1 VLKLKNVT
9 KVFLRNMPDE
19 VTALSD
25 INFSIKEGDFVT
37 IIGSN
42 GAGKS
47 TLLNVIMG
55 LYPIDSGCIE
65 LMGTDISRTPP
76 HQRAKYMGRIAQD
89 PGASVCA
96 VMTIE
101 ENLAMAALRGQRR
114 GLRIAVNSK
123 NRAYFKEVLS
133 ELGLGLE
140 ERLSARVGTLSG
152 GQRQALAL
160 LMATLAKPK
169 LLLLD
174 EHIASLDPKT
184 AEQVMQLT
192 NELVTKERLTTLMV
206 THNMAEAIRW
216 GERLIMMHEG
226 KIILDISGD
235 EKRCLKV
242 GDLTEKFHE
251 VCEQEF
257 AVDRML
263 LSV

>member
-1 VLKLKNVT
+1 MLKLKNVT
-9 KVFLRNMPDE
+9 KVFLKNTPDE
-19 VTALSD
+19 VTALS
-25 INFSIKEGDFVT
+25 NVSLTVKEGDFIT

-42 GAGKS
+42 GAGKT
-47 TLLNVIMG
+47 TLLKAIMG
-55 LYPIDSGCIE
+55 FCSIDSGSIE
-65 LMGTDISRTPP
+65 LMGKDITRTPP

-101 ENLAMAALRGQRR
+101 ENLAMAALRGRRR
-114 GLRIAVNSK
+114 GLRIAVNSR
-123 NRAYFKEVLS
+123 NRAYFKEILRRL
-133 ELGLGLE
+133 ELGLE
-140 ERLSARVGTLSG
+140 DRLSTRVGTLSG

-192 NELVTKERLTTLMV
+192 NDLVTKERLTTLMV
-206 THNMAEAIRW
+206 THNMKEAIRW

-226 KIILDISGD
+226 RIILDISGE
-235 EKRCLKV
+235 EKRCLEV
-242 GDLTEKFHE
+242 GDLTEKFHK

>member
-1 VLKLKNVT
+1 MLKLKNVT
-9 KVFLRNMPDE
+9 KVFLKNTPDE
-19 VTALSD
+19 VTALSH
-25 INFSIKEGDFVT
+25 INLTVNEGNFVT

-47 TLLNVIMG
+47 TLLQAITGFVA
-55 LYPIDSGCIE
+55 IDEGSIK
-65 LMGTDISRTPP
+65 LMGKEVTRNAP
-76 HQRAKYMGRIAQD
+76 HQRAKYIGRIAQD
-89 PGASVCA
+89 PGASVCG

-101 ENLAMAALRGQRR
+101 ENLAMAALRGRRR
-114 GLRIAVNSK
+114 GLRVAVTSG
-123 NRAYFKEVLS
+123 NRPHFRDVLRD
-133 ELGLGLE
+133 LGLGLE
-140 ERLSARVGTLSG
+140 ERLSARVATLSG

-160 LMATLAKPK
+160 LMATLAKPE

-192 NELVTKERLTTLMV
+192 QNLVSKHNLTTLMV
-206 THNMAEAIRW
+206 THNMSEAIRW

-226 KIILDISGD
+226 KIILDVSGE
-235 EKRCLKV
+235 EKKNLKV
-242 GDLTEKFHE
+242 SDLMAKFQEVSHE
-251 VCEQEF
+251 EF

>member
-1 VLKLKNVT
+1 MLQLKNVT
-9 KVFLRNMPDE
+9 KVFLRNTPDE
-19 VTALSD
+19 VTALSGV
-25 INFSIKEGDFVT
+25 NLSVEEGDFVT

-47 TLLNVIMG
+47 TLLNAIIG
-55 LYPIDSGCIE
+55 FCPIDSGTIE
-65 LMGTDISRTPP
+65 LMETDITRTPP
-76 HQRAKYMGRIAQD
+76 HQRAKEMGRIAQD
-89 PGASVCA
+89 PGASVCG

-114 GLRIAVNSK
+114 GLRIAVNST
-123 NRAYFKEVLS
+123 NRAYFKEVLC
-133 ELGLGLE
+133 ELGLGLD

-192 NELVTKERLTTLMV
+192 HDLVTKDRLTTLMV
-206 THNMAEAIRW
+206 THNMTEAIRW

-226 KIILDISGD
+226 KIILSISGK
-235 EKRCLKV
+235 EKQCLKV

-251 VCEQEF
+251 VCKQEF

-263 LSV
+263 LSA

>member
-1 VLKLKNVT
+1 MLKLENVT
-9 KVFLRNMPDE
+9 KVFLRNTPDE

-25 INFSIKEGDFVT
+25 INLTIDEGDFIT

-47 TLLNVIMG
+47 TLLQAITGFVS
-55 LYPIDSGCIE
+55 IDCGTIE
-65 LMGTDISRTPP
+65 LMGKDISKTPP

-89 PGASVCA
+89 PGASVCG

-114 GLRIAVNSK
+114 GLRVAVTSK
-123 NRAYFKEVLS
+123 NRFRFRDVLRD
-133 ELGLGLE
+133 LGLGLE
-140 ERLSARVGTLSG
+140 TRLSARVATLSG

-160 LMATLAKPK
+160 LMATLAKPE

-192 NELVTKERLTTLMV
+192 HDLVTKHSLTTLMV
-206 THNMAEAIRW
+206 THNMSEAIRW

-226 KIILDISGD
+226 KIILDISGE
-235 EKRCLKV
+235 EKQSLKV
-242 GDLTEKFHE
+242 SDLTAKFQEVSHE
-251 VCEQEF
+251 EF

>member
-1 VLKLKNVT
+1 MLQLKNVT
-9 KVFLRNMPDE
+9 KVFLRNTPDE
-19 VTALSD
+19 VTALSHID
-25 INFSIKEGDFVT
+25 FSVEEGDFVT

-47 TLLNVIMG
+47 TLLKTIIGFCPV
-55 LYPIDSGCIE
+55 DSGTVE
-65 LMGTDISRTPP
+65 LMGTDVTKTPP

-101 ENLAMAALRGQRR
+101 ENLAMAALRGKTR
-114 GLRIAVNSK
+114 GLRVAVHSK
-123 NRAYFKEVLS
+123 NRAYFEETLS

-192 NELVTKERLTTLMV
+192 NDLVTKERLTTLMV
-206 THNMAEAIRW
+206 THNMTEAIRW

-226 KIILDISGD
+226 RIILDISGE
-235 EKRCLKV
+235 EKRCLEV

>member
-1 VLKLKNVT
+1 MLKLKNVT
-9 KVFLRNMPDE
+9 KVFLKKTADE
-19 VTALSD
+19 VTALSN
-25 INFSIKEGDFVT
+25 INLNIKEGNFVT

-47 TLLNVIMG
+47 TLLQAITGFVSVDAG
-55 LYPIDSGCIE
+55 TIE
-65 LMGTDISRTPP
+65 LMGKDITRTPP
-76 HQRAKYMGRIAQD
+76 HQRAKDVGRIAQN
-89 PGASVCA
+89 PGASVCG

-114 GLRIAVNSK
+114 GLRVAVTSK
-123 NRAYFKEVLS
+123 NRPYFKEVLTD
-133 ELGLGLE
+133 LGLGLE
-140 ERLSARVGTLSG
+140 ARLSARVGTLSG

-192 NELVTKERLTTLMV
+192 NNLVTKDRLTTLMV

-226 KIILDISGD
+226 RIILDISGE
-235 EKRCLKV
+235 EKKRLEV
-242 GDLTEKFHE
+242 SDLTAKFQE
-251 VCEQEF
+251 VSHQEF

>member
-1 VLKLKNVT
+1 MLKLENVT
-9 KVFLRNMPDE
+9 KVFLRNTPDE

-25 INFSIKEGDFVT
+25 IDLSVEEGDFVT

-47 TLLNVIMG
+47 TLLQVITG
-55 LYPIDSGCIE
+55 FVTVDEGTIE
-65 LMGTDISRTPP
+65 VMERDVTRTPP
-76 HQRAKYMGRIAQD
+76 HQRAKYIGRIAQD
-89 PGASVCA
+89 PGASVCG

-101 ENLAMAALRGQRR
+101 ENLAMADLRGRRR
-114 GLRIAVNSK
+114 GLRVAVTSK
-123 NRAYFKEVLS
+123 NRPHFRDALCN
-133 ELGLGLE
+133 LGLGLE
-140 ERLSARVGTLSG
+140 GRLSARVATLSG

-192 NELVTKERLTTLMV
+192 NDLVTKYQLTTLMV
-206 THNMAEAIRW
+206 THNMSEAIRW

-226 KIILDISGD
+226 KIILDISGE
-235 EKRCLKV
+235 EKQNLKV
-242 GDLTEKFHE
+242 SDLTAKFQEASHE
-251 VCEQEF
+251 EF

>member
-1 VLKLKNVT
+1 MLNLKNVT
-9 KVFLRNMPDE
+9 KVFLKNTPDE

-25 INFSIKEGDFVT
+25 INLTVAEGDFVT

-47 TLLNVIMG
+47 TLLSAITG
-55 LYPIDSGCIE
+55 FISIDSGAIE
-65 LMGTDISRTPP
+65 LMGRDVTRTAP
-76 HQRAKYMGRIAQD
+76 HQRARYIGKITQN
-89 PGASVCA
+89 PGASVCG

-101 ENLAMAALRGQRR
+101 ENLAMATLRGQRR
-114 GLRIAVNSK
+114 GLRVAVTSK
-123 NRAYFKEVLS
+123 NRPVLKEVLRDL
-133 ELGLGLE
+133 ELGLE
-140 ERLSARVGTLSG
+140 TRLTARVETLSG

-160 LMATLAKPK
+160 LMATVARPK

-192 NELVTKERLTTLMV
+192 DDLVTKHNLTTLMV
-206 THNMAEAIRW
+206 THNMSEAIRW

-226 KIILDISGD
+226 RVILDISGQ
-235 EKRCLKV
+235 EKQSLKV
-242 GDLTEKFHE
+242 SDLTAKFQEVSHE
-251 VCEQEF
+251 EF

-263 LSV
+263 LSA